1 MKNAISRLT
10 KRLGLATGA
19 VCLLGS
25 AALAQT
31 GREVVVAT
39 TGGVFDQAL
48 KEIWFEPFARATG
61 TKVTTVIATDAEQ
74 RAKAQA
80 MSQSGN
86 VSWDI
91 IINVDIHAAAP
102 QNRAITEDLTEFC
115 KLFSNRPDL
124 SENACN
130 PTGVR
135 ISYNGTLLAYN
146 SNKFPNRKPQNW
158 ADFWNVKDFPG
169 PRALPNFGDPWR
181 VFAAALLADG
191 VPADKLFPLD
201 IDRALK
207 KLDEIR
213 PQVQLWW
220 KTGDQS
226 QQGFRNGEYVTA
238 MIWGT
243 RANALRAEKQPLEM
257 SFDQAFLLADTMQV
271 LKKSPNRDGALALMK
286 FYLDNPDVQAKF
298 AERFGVAP
306 VSTKAI
312 EMMSEE
318 GRSKIPNSPEAFR
331 KVIKHDAAWITANQ
345 AAMLERWNTWIQ
357 K

>member
-1 MKNAISRLT
+1 MKTICMHLT
-10 KRLGLATGA
+10 KRLFAAGNAL
-19 VCLLGS
+19 CLLG
-25 AALAQT
+25 AMALAQT
-31 GREVVVAT
+31 PKEVIVAT

-80 MSQSGN
+80 MFQAGN
-86 VSWDI
+86 VAWDI

-102 QNRAITEDLTEFC
+102 QNRAITEDLSEFC
-115 KLFSNRPDL
+115 KQFASRSDL
-124 SENACN
+124 SENTCN
-130 PTGVR
+130 PSGAR
-135 ISYNGTLLAYN
+135 ISYNSTLLAFN
-146 SNKFPNRKPQNW
+146 TEKFPAKKPQTW

-181 VFAAALLADG
+181 IYAAALLADG
-191 VPADKLFPLD
+191 VLADKLFPLD

-226 QQGFRNGEYVTA
+226 QQGFRNGEYVAA

-243 RANALRAEKQPLEM
+243 RANALRAEKQPLAM

-271 LKKSPNRDGALALMK
+271 LKKSPNREGALALIK
-286 FYLDNPDVQAKF
+286 FYLDTPEVQAKF

-312 EMMSEE
+312 ALMSEE
-318 GRSKIPNSPEAFR
+318 GRAKIPNSPEAFR
-331 KVIKHDAAWITANQ
+331 KVVKHDAAWITANQ
-345 AAMLERWNTWIQ
+345 AQMLEKWNIWIQ